1 MTWLSLNIWGVGRQA
16 KEGLGSL
23 SEVQKVIMGW
33 SNGETDRRDR
43 GHIEICGKGPVDTM
57 GTRTGMTSTP
67 SRWWAVTSLNYAALK
82 YVRAFRS
89 AGWNDPVVSRGRLQ
103 TIESWVDSTT
113 LQRINHARYN
123 TSIFS
128 PREYQMVFLCW
139 RCPQSTCEVQVTLFR
154 PGINIHP
161 RWSDRIGTAVSPS
174 HLAEYVS
181 QVSHWIS

>member
-82 YVRAFRS
+82 YVRAFLS
-89 AGWNDPVVSRGRLQ
+89 AGWNDPVVFSGRRKL
-103 TIESWVDSTT
+103 SWLHHVTAHKSCSIQH
-113 LQRINHARYN
+113 LHFLSSWISNSFFFPFQRR
-123 TSIFS
+123 
-128 PREYQMVFLCW
+128 L
-139 RCPQSTCEVQVTLFR
+139 QSTCEVQVTPFR
-154 PGINIHP
+154 PGINIQ
-161 RWSDRIGTAVSPS
+161 SKSITAGIT
-174 HLAEYVS
+174 YVC